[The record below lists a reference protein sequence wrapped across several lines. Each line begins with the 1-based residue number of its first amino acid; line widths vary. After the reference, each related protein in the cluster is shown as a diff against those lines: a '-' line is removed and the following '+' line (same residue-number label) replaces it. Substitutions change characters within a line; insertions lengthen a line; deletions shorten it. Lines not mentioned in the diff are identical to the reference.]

1 MYCGDE
7 TGAFVGDIGSHTARF
22 GYGGEDAP
30 KVVVSSAAYSH
41 SSSSADD
48 NSTVVN
54 AYRGNVRR
62 GKYSAPVSLM
72 RIPPNDCFISFSSD
86 QSGSVGFVPIYQS
99 MNSNPNQKQMQPQRD
114 DGIIQDI
121 DAWAC
126 LWEYSYSALCVR
138 GKKKHTMGYKLPDEP
153 EFETKT
159 GEKTSQTLSSQ
170 STLDGPIDHPLLAV
184 DSTSRIIPT
193 KAQEKQKAL
202 MLETLFE
209 SLSAP
214 AAYIAP
220 SAMLS
225 SFAYGR
231 QTALVVD
238 IGHTGSRVTPLVDGY
253 LLYNGSVRSGRGGR
267 WLASVQQS
275 VLEGSNNMAPFSGG
289 ATLDASNDV
298 HMEEH
303 DDDEHEDNGTC
314 YVLPDGTRVDLARS
328 SAGRDLCRLPEL
340 LFSEELPKSVAAQ
353 SNDTTMLPLHKLVQ
367 QSLSQILD
375 ADVRKELIGNI
386 VLTGSASLFPG
397 IDKRLSLE
405 LAHSLPSTYK
415 NKVIASKNTVENRY
429 GAWIGGS
436 ILSSLGSFQQ
446 LWLGKKE
453 YEECGAVLGLQRF
466 NN

>member
-1 MYCGDE
+1 MAGPLADTIFRLTSFCLLPQRLTRRPDTNTLFPIIIMYCGDE

-238 IGHTGSRVTPLVDGY
+238 IGHTGSRVAPLVDGY
-253 LLYNGSVRSGRGGR
+253 LLHNGSVRSGRGG
-267 WLASVQQS
+267 
-275 VLEGSNNMAPFSGG
+275 
-289 ATLDASNDV
+289 
-298 HMEEH
+298 
-303 DDDEHEDNGTC
+303 
-314 YVLPDGTRVDLARS
+314 DG
-328 SAGRDLCRLPEL
+328 
-340 LFSEELPKSVAAQ
+340 
-353 SNDTTMLPLHKLVQ
+353 
-367 QSLSQILD
+367 
-375 ADVRKELIGNI
+375 
-386 VLTGSASLFPG
+386 
-397 IDKRLSLE
+397 
-405 LAHSLPSTYK
+405 
-415 NKVIASKNTVENRY
+415 
-429 GAWIGGS
+429 
-436 ILSSLGSFQQ
+436 
-446 LWLGKKE
+446 
-453 YEECGAVLGLQRF
+453 
-466 NN
+466 